1 MEEAEAPEF
10 LTSLASAGLDVRDEV
25 IDAGWWAVAARRP

>member
-1 MEEAEAPEF
+1 MEEPEAPLF
-10 LTSLASAGLDVRDEV
+10 RPVVATAGFEIVDEV